1 MATQPDALT
10 PDDPADADDL
20 ASNTN
25 DELKQ
30 VAAEPEG
37 EEVLFGDEAPA
48 AAGPETNLVKHLRE
62 EVRKRDKI
70 IAERE
75 PPPTIEIGEKPTLV
89 SYEYDEEKYEAA
101 LDAWKE
107 RTAAAAAQKAKAG
120 ETNAQVQQ
128 EWDRDHQSYQAKRAA
143 LKFAD
148 RDEVEGAALAVLDP
162 SQQTTVVMVA
172 DNPAL
177 LLYALGKHPAKLA
190 ELAAI
195 TNPLK
200 LAKAVA
206 LLEGKMTVAPRRK
219 TPEPEEIATGTA
231 GFSAGGDLARE
242 KLERE
247 AEKTGDRSKLIAYN
261 EQRRQAARK

>member
-1 MATQPDALT
+1 MAMPPDVLT
-10 PDDPADADDL
+10 SDDPAETVDLDTSNDDQQQDQPE
-20 ASNTN
+20 S
-25 DELKQ
+25 
-30 VAAEPEG
+30 EG

-48 AAGPETNLVKHLRE
+48 AAGPETNLVKHLRDE
-62 EVRKRDKI
+62 IKKRDKI
-70 IAERE
+70 LAERE
-75 PPPTIEIGEKPTLV
+75 PPPIIEIGEKPTLV

-107 RTAAAAAQKAKAG
+107 RTVAAAAQAAKAG
-120 ETNAQVQQ
+120 ETNAHLQQ

-143 LKFAD
+143 LTFSD
-148 RDEVEGAALAVLDP
+148 RDEAEGTATASLSPA
-162 SQQTTVVMVA
+162 QQVTIVQVA

-177 LLYALGKHPAKLA
+177 LLYALGKHPLKLA
-190 ELAAI
+190 KLAAI

-231 GFSAGGDLARE
+231 GFSAGGDKARE

-247 AEKTGDRSKLIAYN
+247 ADKTGDRSKLIAYN